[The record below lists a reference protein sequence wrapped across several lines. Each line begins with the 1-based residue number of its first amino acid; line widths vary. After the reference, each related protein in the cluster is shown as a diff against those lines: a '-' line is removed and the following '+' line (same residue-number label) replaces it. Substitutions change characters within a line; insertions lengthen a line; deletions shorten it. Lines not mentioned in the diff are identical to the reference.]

1 MGAAKIAVGIAVA
14 VVFAGIII
22 AVVVLA
28 TKGIPGGPSQGPA
41 QVSGAGGDASGGS
54 GGASGAGGSGAGG
67 SGAGGS
73 GAGGSGGASG
83 AGGSG
88 AGGASG
94 AGGSGGASESGAG
107 GSGGASASGAGGS
120 GAGGNA
126 SGGSGAGGSGAGA
139 GGSGGASESGA
150 GGSGGASASGAGGS
164 GGASESG
171 DRGSGGASESGA
183 GGSGAGGTRRR
194 ESESASASESASESA
209 SASGVPLPA
218 EQATTLASWP
228 FELGE
233 AGESCSAT
241 CARKGLVCDSDS
253 QGRTTYG
260 RAVAFDAL
268 RRGGVAQYAQ
278 SEDEWRGAVRVRDNH
293 RSHEQGRA
301 APGLWMNG
309 SAGTPN
315 WKGEQDTSEPSTC
328 EAGYTNVRRVCAC
341 RAPVF
346 TSAPV
351 QTTAPRPME
360 LSVGER
366 ATGLAT
372 RFVYERGRGLF
383 PNTPERG
390 APNPTI
396 RRYLMPESNKV
407 AAANGTFVLVI
418 ELTPGALEQLG
429 GSDVQLFWVSEH
441 GGNGD
446 PEIVLSRARGFRVK
460 ESGHAKEIDAPA
472 YYAGTK
478 LAYINDRTKSTAEM
492 VVRAGDKTVA
502 VNLSKCWPGGS
513 NDNGLIDIQLHDF
526 VQRAVFLWGPGDAP
540 IDVSALK
547 AEI

>member
-1 MGAAKIAVGIAVA
+1 MGEAKVEAKGAAKIAVGIAVA
-14 VVFAGIII
+14 FAI
-22 AVVVLA
+22 AGVIALVVVLA
-28 TKGIPGGPSQGPA
+28 PKGFPGGPSQGPA
-41 QVSGAGGDASGGS
+41 QVSGAGGASESGAGGIVDRGNSSGGASTSGAGGNVDRGNASGGS
-54 GGASGAGGSGAGG
+54 GAGAGGS
-67 SGAGGS
+67 
-73 GAGGSGGASG
+73 
-83 AGGSG
+83 
-88 AGGASG
+88 
-94 AGGSGGASESGAG
+94 GASESGAG
-107 GSGGASASGAGGS
+107 GSG
-120 GAGGNA
+120 
-126 SGGSGAGGSGAGA
+126 
-139 GGSGGASESGA
+139 ASESGA
-150 GGSGGASASGAGGS
+150 GGS
-164 GGASESG
+164 
-171 DRGSGGASESGA
+171 

-194 ESESASASESASESA
+194 ESESASAS
-209 SASGVPLPA
+209 GVPLPA
-218 EQATTLASWP
+218 EQATTLPSWP

-253 QGRTTYG
+253 QGRATYG
-260 RAVAFDAL
+260 RTVAFDAL
-268 RRGGVAQYAQ
+268 SRGGVAQHAQ

-293 RSHEQGRA
+293 RSNEQGRA
-301 APGLWMNG
+301 APGLWMHG

-492 VVRAGDKTVA
+492 LVRAGDKTVA